1 MFQHLAELSLSI
13 AEIIYDNEMEKLGH
27 VDWKSWD
34 KLNTQLQE
42 HYLKV
47 ADEIL
52 DVFEEGDLY
61 DVEERNL

>member
-27 VDWKSWD
+27 VDLKSWD